1 MLSFFSIPY
10 AVQKATLHLKQWLFS
25 GIHCCF
31 VIILCGEVVE
41 GHAMSSFLEAC
52 LYSTSGVYALHVV
65 GKYIVYPE
73 PFAASYNRH
82 NSDNNRENTAV
93 KRCIVNLKSDF

>member
-10 AVQKATLHLKQWLFS
+10 SVQKAILHLKRWLFS
-25 GIHCCF
+25 GMYCCF

-41 GHAMSSFLEAC
+41 GRAMSSFLEAC
-52 LYSTSGVYALHVV
+52 LYSTSGVYALQVV

-73 PFAASYNRH
+73 PFA
-82 NSDNNRENTAV
+82 
-93 KRCIVNLKSDF
+93 F

>member
-31 VIILCGEVVE
+31 IIILCGEVVE

-65 GKYIVYPE
+65 GKYILNHLQLHIIGITQITIE
-73 PFAASYNRH
+73 R
-82 NSDNNRENTAV
+82 
-93 KRCIVNLKSDF
+93 ILL